1 MKFANILVPF
11 DNSEHAQ
18 SALRIALDLV
28 GDEAS
33 AELHVITVL
42 PTATLAATYDASG
55 NPLARSAL
63 RFANYDVYENVMGSI
78 LSNAKEELLDS
89 IGDALDEV
97 SCSVTVEAVV
107 SASPADGITEYAED
121 HTCDLIVM
129 GRRGLRALRGMLGS
143 VSYAVLRNADMPVLT
158 VK

>member
-42 PTATLAATYDASG
+42 PTATLAATYDASVSYTHL
-55 NPLARSAL
+55 PERCRL
-63 RFANYDVYENVMGSI
+63 RFRERI
-78 LSNAKEELLDS
+78 
-89 IGDALDEV
+89 
-97 SCSVTVEAVV
+97 
-107 SASPADGITEYAED
+107 
-121 HTCDLIVM
+121 
-129 GRRGLRALRGMLGS
+129 GRR
-143 VSYAVLRNADMPVLT
+143 P
-158 VK
+158 